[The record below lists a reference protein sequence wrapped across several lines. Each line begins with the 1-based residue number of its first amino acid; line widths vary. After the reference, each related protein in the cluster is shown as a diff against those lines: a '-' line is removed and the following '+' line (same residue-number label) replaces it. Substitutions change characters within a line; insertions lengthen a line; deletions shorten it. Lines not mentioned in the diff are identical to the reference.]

1 MGTSSSSVGGR
12 DSISGRQPRP
22 LNKELASRVEV
33 ATPKRAGDVLKESTT
48 APWYLGEDE
57 HPSWCAKE
65 HKRPWRHA
73 SLYTYG
79 GDETV
84 TVEAS
89 LVMTRAHMDR
99 QQILA
104 NVETNRGLA
113 DLNLTP
119 AHAQVLID
127 VLRRVI
133 ADEAVES

>member
-12 DSISGRQPRP
+12 DSISVRRP
-22 LNKELASRVEV
+22 EHLNKELASPAEA
-33 ATPKRAGDVLKESTT
+33 ATQERDGDVLVESAT

-99 QQILA
+99 PQIHV

-119 AHAQVLID
+119 AQAQVLID